1 MDMALAQRMLEVVA
15 SIPAGQVATYAD
27 VAAAAGSASP
37 RLAGWVLA
45 QLSEDDLPWH
55 RVLKAD
61 GRLAPA
67 VAARQEQRLRAE
79 GVTVLDGRVRLRE
92 YRHRF

>member
-1 MDMALAQRMLEVVA
+1 MALAQRMLEVVA
-15 SIPAGQVATYAD
+15 SIPAGHVATYGD

-79 GVTVLDGRVRLRE
+79 GVAVLDGRVRLRE

>member
-1 MDMALAQRMLEVVA
+1 MALAQRMLEVVA
-15 SIPAGQVATYAD
+15 SIPAGRVMTYGQ

-37 RLAGWVLA
+37 RLAGWVLS
-45 QLSEDDLPWH
+45 QLSDDDLPWH

-61 GRLAPA
+61 GRLAAA
-67 VAARQEQRLRAE
+67 VAARQEQLLRAE

-92 YRHRF
+92 YHYRL

>member
-1 MDMALAQRMLEVVA
+1 MALAQRMLEVVA
-15 SIPAGQVATYAD
+15 SVPAGHVVTYGD
-27 VAAAAGSASP
+27 VAAAAGSTSP

-67 VAARQEQRLRAE
+67 VAARQEQLLRAE
-79 GVTVLDGRVRLRE
+79 GVTVHDGRVRLRE

>member
-1 MDMALAQRMLEVVA
+1 MDMALAQRMLDVVA
-15 SIPAGQVATYAD
+15 AVPAGRVVTYGD
-27 VAAAAGSASP
+27 VAAAAGSPSP

-61 GRLAPA
+61 GRLAPS
-67 VAARQEQRLRAE
+67 VAARQEQLLRAE
-79 GVTVLDGRVRLRE
+79 GVTVRDGRVRLRE